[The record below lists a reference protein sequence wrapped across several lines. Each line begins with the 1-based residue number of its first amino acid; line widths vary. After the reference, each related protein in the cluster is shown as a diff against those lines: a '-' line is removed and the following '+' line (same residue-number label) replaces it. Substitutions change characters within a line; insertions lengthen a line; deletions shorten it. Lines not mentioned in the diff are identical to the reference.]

1 MFFLEYICSL
11 FEFSSGVYKISLN
24 LCFYAGISEGIFL
37 QKEGRIGLNS
47 YLTKSI
53 IYIKKNLVLPMYFFP
68 TWEIKSIWLK
78 FKLPCSLIEFLL
90 IIGTE
95 YRELHDF
102 STCTNCCHV

>member
-53 IYIKKNLVLPMYFFP
+53 IYIKKKSSVANVFFSYMGDQKHLV
-68 TWEIKSIWLK
+68 EIQAAL
-78 FKLPCSLIEFLL
+78 
-90 IIGTE
+90 
-95 YRELHDF
+95 F
-102 STCTNCCHV
+102 SD